1 MYRNYKGPFR
11 ASGQALSRSLRPVP
25 CWGARP
31 WAVPPPELAAPM
43 DARACC
49 RGCGAGVDAQALE
62 VGDGVVAFVRI
73 DKVGAIQI

>member
-1 MYRNYKGPFR
+1 MARNYKGPFR

-25 CWGARP
+25 CCGARP
-31 WAVPPPELAAPM
+31 WAVPPPGFPM

-49 RGCGAGVDAQALE
+49 RGCGAGVDAPALE

-73 DKVGAIQI
+73 DEVGAIQS